1 MPVPWARPQHSS
13 TQQRPGSVS
22 MNSGGLYIYT
32 PSKLSSVGPQGQG
45 IVSIVSLILRLSPNG
60 VWGQANPCD
69 QNRCFRCRVPFG
81 TPIVAVN
88 ARHYRLQAVYSCTRS
103 AVPPCICAV
112 SPVFGDEICRLEEVC
127 APPLLPDRFERH
139 AVLLGK
145 QLDGV
150 PCGRK
155 EHGQFVKG

>member
-1 MPVPWARPQHSS
+1 MGSSSAQLDTTTTWIRLHEFRGFVYIHAKQTVISGAAGARDCIDRQSHIEAFPQWC
-13 TQQRPGSVS
+13 
-22 MNSGGLYIYT
+22 M
-32 PSKLSSVGPQGQG
+32 
-45 IVSIVSLILRLSPNG
+45 
-60 VWGQANPCD
+60 GQANPCD

-112 SPVFGDEICRLEEVC
+112 SPIFGDEICRLEEVC